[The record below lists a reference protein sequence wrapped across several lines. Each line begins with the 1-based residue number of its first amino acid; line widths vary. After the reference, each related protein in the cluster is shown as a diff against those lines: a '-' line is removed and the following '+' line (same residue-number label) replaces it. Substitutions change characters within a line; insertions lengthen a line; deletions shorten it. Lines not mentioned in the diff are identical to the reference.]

1 MNSWH
6 EKPMYVEPKAKL
18 TTQAPGKGAPEKKA
32 AKVEPKKAKKEAAPE
47 KPKVPKD
54 IHEAVKVEIN
64 NLSSDLVRR
73 SR

>member
-6 EKPMYVEPKAKL
+6 EKPMYVEPKAKV
-18 TTQAPGKGAPEKKA
+18 TAQAQVKAVPEKKA

-54 IHEAVKVEIN
+54 IHEAVKVEKYI
-64 NLSSDLVRR
+64 LVSSLATTL
-73 SR
+73 